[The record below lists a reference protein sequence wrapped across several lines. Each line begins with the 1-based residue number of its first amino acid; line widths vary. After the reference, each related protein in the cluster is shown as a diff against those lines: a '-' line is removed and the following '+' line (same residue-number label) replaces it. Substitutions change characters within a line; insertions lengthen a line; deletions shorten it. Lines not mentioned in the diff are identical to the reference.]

1 MIAMLSI
8 VDSLTAS
15 RKAQRLS
22 QQELADRSGTSRMTV
37 VRVEAAQDPRLSTV
51 YELARALGLELM
63 LVPKSLSEE
72 VQSFVRSGGKM
83 LGQREGASAPPSLAS
98 IASKEVASLLVTV
111 NEEPIRLASGD
122 VTAVVGARD
131 VFLKSSNIPNLTTT
145 FVHGGKKIGM
155 SDEARAKMKKLG
167 AGKGSK

>member
-1 MIAMLSI
+1 MLSI
-8 VDSLTAS
+8 VDSLAAS

-22 QQELADRSGTSRMTV
+22 QQELADRAGTSRMTV

-83 LGQREGASAPPSLAS
+83 LGQPMGASAPPSLAS
-98 IASKEVASLLVTV
+98 LASKEIASLVSV
-111 NEEPIRLASGD
+111 KGQAERVGN
-122 VTAVVGARD
+122 VTATITEKTRPTVHSLPVPSLATTY
-131 VFLKSSNIPNLTTT
+131 LKKGERIS
-145 FVHGGKKIGM
+145 M
-155 SDEARAKMKKLG
+155 SDEAKAKMKKLS
-167 AGKGSK
+167 AAKGRQ

>member
-22 QQELADRSGTSRMTV
+22 QQELADRAGTSRMTV

-72 VQSFVRSGGKM
+72 VQSFVRSGGKI
-83 LGQREGASAPPSLAS
+83 LGQPMGASAPPSLAS
-98 IASKEVASLLVTV
+98 LASKEIASLVLVNGQAKRV
-111 NEEPIRLASGD
+111 GD
-122 VTAVVGARD
+122 VTAAITEKTRPKGQSLTGSALATNV
-131 VFLKSSNIPNLTTT
+131 LKTGNRIS
-145 FVHGGKKIGM
+145 M
-155 SDEARAKMKKLG
+155 SDEAKAKMKKLS
-167 AGKGSK
+167 AAKGPQ